1 MLEELK
7 SAREIIDI
15 LQKELYK
22 TVPSKSM
29 CESSVGSGQEAA
41 PKQANSTEWTTV
53 PAKYTSAKANRRNLS
68 VSPTI
73 NQQIVTWNKYT
84 PLHNLRDSDAV
95 LNLQSQ
101 CKQRS
106 QATLTSNKMTIHHG
120 KGRKIPTIENGIQ
133 QPEDDQKPGGMKVI
147 EWTHFSAL

>member
-22 TVPSKSM
+22 TVPSKSVY
-29 CESSVGSGQEAA
+29 ESSDGSGQEA

-53 PAKYTSAKANRRNLS
+53 PAKYTSAKASRRNLS

-84 PLHNLRDSDAV
+84 PLHNL
-95 LNLQSQ
+95 
-101 CKQRS
+101 
-106 QATLTSNKMTIHHG
+106 
-120 KGRKIPTIENGIQ
+120 
-133 QPEDDQKPGGMKVI
+133 
-147 EWTHFSAL
+147 